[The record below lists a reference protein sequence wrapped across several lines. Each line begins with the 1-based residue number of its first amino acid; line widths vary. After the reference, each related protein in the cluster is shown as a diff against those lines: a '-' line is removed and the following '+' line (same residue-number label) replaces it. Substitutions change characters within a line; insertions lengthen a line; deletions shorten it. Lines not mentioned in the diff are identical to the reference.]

1 MTESSPQWTTE
12 LTKDYVTCVDQ
23 IAIEG
28 AAQGYHQ

>member
-12 LTKDYVTCVDQ
+12 LTKDYVTGEDQ

-28 AAQGYHQ
+28 AAHGYHQ